1 MRRLRD
7 LGCEV
12 QIITSNSNHLN
23 TVSPADTSTFE
34 IPTEILKATSY
45 SKGKSIARLV
55 SWLFFDSQVAFLR
68 VKPANRPDVII
79 ASSPSIL
86 TMLSGGILAKRLG
99 SQFVPELRD
108 LWPITGTEEFRL
120 SRKNILIRVA
130 DLTERSAL
138 FKADGVIGMVPGFQ
152 EYLDSRVTPTP
163 PCVIVELGMDRET
176 GNSIPK
182 PIDRQGSRN
191 LVVGYAG
198 SVGRT
203 NNVENLL
210 RAASLLQN
218 DNRFEFRIFGKGD
231 ESDCLQRRYG
241 GLANLNFYGRIPK
254 EHLASELQK
263 CDVLHFS
270 CLSSKI
276 WEYGQSLNKVVEY
289 MLAGRPIIASFSG
302 RRSMINEARC
312 GSFVE
317 AENPEMLAAEIVRY
331 SARSDDELNQEG
343 FKGYTWV
350 LENRRYDN
358 LGTRLFNFLQEI
370 ASSKQKG

>member
-12 QIITSNSNHLN
+12 NIITSNSNHLN
-23 TVSPADTSTFE
+23 TVSRTGALASE
-34 IPTEILKATSY
+34 IPTKILRATSY
-45 SKGKSIARLV
+45 SKGKSMARLV
-55 SWLFFDSQVAFLR
+55 SWLVFDSQVALLR
-68 VKPANRPDVII
+68 VKPTNRPDIII

-86 TMLSGGILAKRLG
+86 TMLSGRILAKRLG

-120 SRKNILIRVA
+120 SSKNILIRVA
-130 DLTERSAL
+130 DLIERSAL
-138 FKADGVIGMVPGFQ
+138 SRADGVIGMVPGFQ
-152 EYLDSRVTPTP
+152 DYLDSRVTPTP

-176 GNSIPK
+176 GNKIPK

-203 NNVENLL
+203 NNLENLL

-218 DNRFEFRIFGKGD
+218 DKRFEFRVFGKGD
-231 ESDCLQRRYG
+231 ESDFLQRRYG
-241 GLANLNFYGRIPK
+241 GLASLTFYGRIPK
-254 EHLASELQK
+254 EHLAAELQK

-270 CLSSKI
+270 CLSSKL

-317 AENPEMLAAEIVRY
+317 AENPEMLAAEILRY

-343 FKGYTWV
+343 FNGHTWV
-350 LENRRYDN
+350 LENRHYDN
-358 LGTRLFNFLQEI
+358 LGTRLFNFMQEI
-370 ASSKQKG
+370 TFSKRKG